1 MTLEPAED
9 GVNGSHGASVQHPVG
24 EESLNVLDSVVLWAE
39 VQTPVL
45 GTQVRRR
52 IVMMD
57 HVSSGVAGSSGA
69 SALLLVDRESS
80 RGREVVSQGNIKLTL
95 ARSNFSYQEWKLYRR
110 RQPGRRMYGRIRTLS
125 RLELMGIMDWVF
137 YNLWG
142 RNTD

>member
-1 MTLEPAED
+1 LIAAQETPQKRRFVTPEPAED
-9 GVNGSHGASVQHPVG
+9 GVTGSHGASAQHPVG

-69 SALLLVDRESS
+69 SALLLVGLESS
-80 RGREVVSQGNIKLTL
+80 RERGVVS
-95 ARSNFSYQEWKLYRR
+95 
-110 RQPGRRMYGRIRTLS
+110 
-125 RLELMGIMDWVF
+125 
-137 YNLWG
+137 
-142 RNTD
+142 